1 MTERGM
7 ERERHTMKRKCIFF
21 TYNYRYYSPEL
32 GRWLSRDPSQELNS
46 INLYLFCQNNCIEKY
61 DHLGLWLGETHR
73 KITRSAFSSI
83 RLIEISRS
91 NNCDIIVIGKI
102 KEQLISIVIA
112 SNVNTDSGE
121 TGKQQEYHYCS
132 QMNWTHLQAIE
143 KYKATLASNVGDL
156 NKILNQKGY
165 LDESKCI
172 DALET
177 LGLLTHM
184 WQDYYAHGVERDD
197 SWFGAQVGTLR
208 GSPDAIDFT
217 YLPVTFG
224 LMGFRGGHGGF
235 FRIINPFSHVEPG
248 DRATDAANRRN
259 QAMIFTRNK
268 LVIYL
273 NKWIKKCKCVYKNM
287 LNVVIVVLWL
297 LTLSYNLNANEIEMK
312 LVKTIESNP
321 TYMSF
326 DEMEKSLILCFIDD
340 ENKVKYQEYNIA
352 SQKINKINNRV
363 PTGVPKLINKV
374 KFVTECQLYKKDDY
388 GEHQVDKTDLW
399 FFGYSSNIILKK
411 KNTTGYEVVWSMPL
425 GKDRRCECIFRSDSV
440 FPYLLIED
448 DGQWMIY
455 DSKDKSLIKTIKIVS
470 NVFVH
475 QIYLSEFLDN
485 IVSENKI
492 DDIDFATTI
501 FIPKEDW
508 QKKVKENRLTL
519 PPLLSFFPDDNG
531 FSKNEAKFK
540 FQLLAPYRYEG
551 LCFLDRNTVG
561 MIISIGTRM
570 RLTGETRLLLYHFD
584 KNIIFVNKRIT
595 PNMCFS
601 PKRFTPDNIAFS
613 QNGKYLAYCYD
624 KKIYIYQLNQSS
636 KED

>member
-1 MTERGM
+1 
-7 ERERHTMKRKCIFF
+7 
-21 TYNYRYYSPEL
+21 
-32 GRWLSRDPSQELNS
+32 
-46 INLYLFCQNNCIEKY
+46 
-61 DHLGLWLGETHR
+61 
-73 KITRSAFSSI
+73 
-83 RLIEISRS
+83 
-91 NNCDIIVIGKI
+91 
-102 KEQLISIVIA
+102 
-112 SNVNTDSGE
+112 
-121 TGKQQEYHYCS
+121 
-132 QMNWTHLQAIE
+132 
-143 KYKATLASNVGDL
+143 
-156 NKILNQKGY
+156 
-165 LDESKCI
+165 
-172 DALET
+172 
-177 LGLLTHM
+177 
-184 WQDYYAHGVERDD
+184 
-197 SWFGAQVGTLR
+197 
-208 GSPDAIDFT
+208 
-217 YLPVTFG
+217 
-224 LMGFRGGHGGF
+224 
-235 FRIINPFSHVEPG
+235 
-248 DRATDAANRRN
+248 
-259 QAMIFTRNK
+259 
-268 LVIYL
+268 
-273 NKWIKKCKCVYKNM
+273 
-287 LNVVIVVLWL
+287 
-297 LTLSYNLNANEIEMK
+297 
-312 LVKTIESNP
+312 
-321 TYMSF
+321 
-326 DEMEKSLILCFIDD
+326 
-340 ENKVKYQEYNIA
+340 
-352 SQKINKINNRV
+352 
-363 PTGVPKLINKV
+363 
-374 KFVTECQLYKKDDY
+374 
-388 GEHQVDKTDLW
+388 
-399 FFGYSSNIILKK
+399 
-411 KNTTGYEVVWSMPL
+411 MPL

-561 MIISIGTRM
+561 MIISIGTRT